1 METESISKK
10 SEHIKM
16 KLAQVKESLWKK
28 ISDKYKNMKE
38 LPPKKSYAENNSIPH
53 GLVVK
58 SHKVKTEL
66 KLIVIIIEP

>member
-38 LPPKKSYAENNSIPH
+38 LPPKKSYAEWPSCEKPQGKN
-53 GLVVK
+53 
-58 SHKVKTEL
+58 
-66 KLIVIIIEP
+66 